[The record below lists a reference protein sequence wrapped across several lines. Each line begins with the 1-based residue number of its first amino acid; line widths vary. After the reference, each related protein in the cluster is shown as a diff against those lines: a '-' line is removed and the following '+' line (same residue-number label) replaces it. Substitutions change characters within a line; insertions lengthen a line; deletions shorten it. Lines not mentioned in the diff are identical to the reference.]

1 MDIRTPLTKTRSFKV
16 GTSCVVHWWYQRVTA
31 IALIPLSLWFGFALM
46 SLPGT
51 GFGEVVEWI
60 QRPWNTLALVV
71 FIMASF
77 YHAILGIQVVL
88 EDYVHTEW
96 LQTKSI
102 LATKMALIVV
112 ALLMLFAV
120 LKVAFTG

>member
-1 MDIRTPLTKTRSFKV
+1 MDIRTPLAKARSL
-16 GTSCVVHWWYQRVTA
+16 GSETSCVVHWWYQRVTA

-46 SLPGT
+46 SLPGA
-51 GFGEVVEWI
+51 GYGEVVEWI
-60 QRPWNTLALVV
+60 QQPWNTLALVIFV
-71 FIMASF
+71 MASF

-96 LQTKSI
+96 RQTKSI
-102 LATKMALIVV
+102 LVTKLVLIFIALC
-112 ALLMLFAV
+112 MLFAV

>member
-1 MDIRTPLTKTRSFKV
+1 MEIKTPLAKVRSFGSV
-16 GTSCVVHWWYQRVTA
+16 TSCVVHWWYQRITA

-46 SLPGT
+46 SLPGA
-51 GFGEVVEWI
+51 GYGEVVEWI

-71 FIMASF
+71 FIMLSF
-77 YHAILGIQVVL
+77 YHAILGLQVVL

-96 LQTKSI
+96 MQTKSI
-102 LATKMALIVV
+102 LATKLVLISI

>member
-1 MDIRTPLTKTRSFKV
+1 MDIKAPLAKARSFWPE
-16 GTSCVVHWWYQRVTA
+16 TSCVVHWWYQRVTA

-46 SLPGT
+46 SLPGA
-51 GFGEVVEWI
+51 GYGEVVEWI
-60 QRPWNTLALVV
+60 QQPWNTLALVV

-88 EDYVHTEW
+88 EDYVHTKW

-102 LATKMALIVV
+102 LATKITLIFI
-112 ALLMLFAV
+112 ASLMLFAV

>member
-1 MDIRTPLTKTRSFKV
+1 MDIRTPLAKARSF
-16 GTSCVVHWWYQRVTA
+16 GSETSCVVHWWYQRVTA
-31 IALIPLSLWFGFALM
+31 IALIPLSLWFGFVLLT
-46 SLPGT
+46 LPGA
-51 GFGEVVEWI
+51 GYGEVAKWV
-60 QRPWNTLALVV
+60 QQPWNTLALVV

-102 LATKMALIVV
+102 LVTKLTLIFF

>member
-1 MDIRTPLTKTRSFKV
+1 MDIRTPLTKARSF
-16 GTSCVVHWWYQRVTA
+16 GSETSCVVHWWYQRVTA
-31 IALIPLSLWFGFALM
+31 IALIPVSLWFGFALM
-46 SLPGT
+46 SLPGA
-51 GFGEVVEWI
+51 GYGEVVEWI

-102 LATKMALIVV
+102 LATKVVLISF

-120 LKVAFTG
+120 LKVAFIG

>member
-1 MDIRTPLTKTRSFKV
+1 MDMKTPFEKARSF
-16 GTSCVVHWWYQRVTA
+16 GSEASCVVHWWYQRVTA

-46 SLPGT
+46 SLPGASY
-51 GFGEVVEWI
+51 GEIVEWI
-60 QRPWNTLALVV
+60 QQPWNTLALAI

-88 EDYVHTEW
+88 EDYVHTKW
-96 LQTKSI
+96 LQSKSI
-102 LATKMALIVV
+102 LATKIALIFI
-112 ALLMLFAV
+112 ASLMLFAV